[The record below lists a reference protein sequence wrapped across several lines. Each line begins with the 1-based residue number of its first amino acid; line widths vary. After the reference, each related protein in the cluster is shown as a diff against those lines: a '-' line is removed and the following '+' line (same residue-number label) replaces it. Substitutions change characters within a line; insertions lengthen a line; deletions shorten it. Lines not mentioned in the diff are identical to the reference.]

1 MNKVIAITIGDIRGI
16 GIKILIDSWK
26 NQKIGKF
33 ILVTNIEIFK
43 KYLIKEKIKISLNE
57 IIIDEVIINY
67 NPIKLNILSYDCS
80 SVVENT
86 YKSLKYAYK
95 LCKTKICIGM
105 ITLPIRKDL
114 IIENIDKNFIGHTE
128 MFQKIDKQRYSNMI
142 LYNKKIIITPLTTH
156 ISLKKVSKK
165 ISSNLYVY
173 NQIYNLNKILQKD
186 FNIKKP
192 KLLISGLNP
201 HAGENG
207 KIGNE
212 EKKFIIPI
220 VTKLKRIG
228 VLINGPV
235 SADSMLISK
244 NFSKYNCFIYMYH
257 DQALIPFK
265 YISQFT
271 GVNYTGN
278 LSIIRASPDHGTA
291 YNLIGSKEIS
301 DKSFLNCYKLIKKIY
316 RNRMINEKS

>member
-165 ISSNLYVY
+165 
-173 NQIYNLNKILQKD
+173 
-186 FNIKKP
+186 NI
-192 KLLISGLNP
+192 
-201 HAGENG
+201 
-207 KIGNE
+207 
-212 EKKFIIPI
+212 
-220 VTKLKRIG
+220 
-228 VLINGPV
+228 
-235 SADSMLISK
+235 
-244 NFSKYNCFIYMYH
+244 
-257 DQALIPFK
+257 Q
-265 YISQFT
+265 
-271 GVNYTGN
+271 
-278 LSIIRASPDHGTA
+278 
-291 YNLIGSKEIS
+291 
-301 DKSFLNCYKLIKKIY
+301 
-316 RNRMINEKS
+316 